1 MAIPPVIKNVIIK
14 YKVIIGVALLVV
26 LAAAPSVYYF
36 RQYQKVQIRINNPTE
51 AAKQDAADTIAAVAR
66 LMMLPADEDPTVMQ
80 VTDVSKLK
88 DQPFFANAQ
97 NGDKVII
104 YTKAKKAILYRV
116 ETNKIIDV
124 APVNIGNSATPS
136 AQTNSTPSATVQPAT
151 PSAAPK
157 IIIQ

>member
-1 MAIPPVIKNVIIK
+1 MAILGFITK

-26 LAAAPSVYYF
+26 LASAPSVYFF
-36 RQYQKVQIRINNPTE
+36 RQYQAAQMRINNPTE
-51 AAKQDAADTIAAVAR
+51 AAKQDAKDTIAAVAK
-66 LMMLPADEDPTVMQ
+66 LMMLSEGEEPTVMQ

-88 DQPFFANAQ
+88 DQPFFVNAK

-104 YTKAKKAILYRV
+104 YTKAKKAILYRPSV
-116 ETNKIIDV
+116 NKIIDV
-124 APVNIGNSATPS
+124 APVNIGNTATPS
-136 AQTNSTPSATVQPAT
+136 AQTNATPSAILQPDT

>member
-1 MAIPPVIKNVIIK
+1 MR
-14 YKVIIGVALLVV
+14 YKFIIGVVVAVV
-26 LAAAPSVYYF
+26 LAAAPSVYFY
-36 RQYQKVQIRINNPTE
+36 RQYRATQQRLTNPTE
-51 AAKQDAADTIAAVAR
+51 YAREEAKLI
-66 LMMLPADEDPTVMQ
+66 LEKLGKLIELPPGEDPTIAT
-80 VTDVSKLK
+80 VTDATKLT

-124 APVNIGNSATPS
+124 APVNIGSNATPS
-136 AQTNSTPSATVQPAT
+136 AQTISTPSAQPNAGQPLVGTPT
-151 PSAAPK
+151 PSAAPQ